1 MVRTCVRF
9 RLGGVL
15 VVFLALAM
23 AASARG
29 QAPIAGPRPAVAPRP
44 GIQPKSGA
52 GKTVAAPSGRVE
64 RTRAEVEAIIQ
75 KAGTTPPDWWNSVP
89 LTYPK
94 TLELT
99 WTQPPKGTPFT
110 ASKYLGQYIW
120 GTINENP
127 ARWREG
133 AKLMHHVLTV
143 NKDDTAK
150 LARTM
155 EALARIYHEL
165 LADWARAAFW
175 MRKAAVTDTD
185 YADDVALELAHCYWK
200 LGSKE
205 MAATVLG
212 RYQTDNTA
220 GGNVIRLWADIGE
233 LDSKALPM
241 AEAVAR
247 EGYPDIGYLAAGDS
261 CRLAGRYPQALDYYQ
276 KVLAA
281 TTGWNQIK
289 RNKTRA
295 QNSID
300 GIRAAQ
306 GLDLTR
312 VRDGTYTASSMGYA
326 GPVEV
331 AVTVAGG
338 RILSVKVTKY
348 QEKQYYTA
356 LTDTPAEIVR
366 LQGIKGVEAVSS
378 ATITSE
384 AIMNATMKALAQGM
398 K

>member
-1 MVRTCVRF
+1 MARTCGRF

-29 QAPIAGPRPAVAPRP
+29 QAPVAGPRPAVAPRP

-64 RTRAEVEAIIQ
+64 RTRAEVEAAIQ

-89 LTYPK
+89 LAYPK

-99 WTQPPKGTPFT
+99 WTQPPKGTPWT
-110 ASKYLGQYIW
+110 PNKYLGQYIW

-127 ARWREG
+127 SRWREG

-143 NKDDTAK
+143 NKDDQAK

-155 EALARIYHEL
+155 DALARIYHEL

-175 MRKAAVTDTD
+175 WRKAAVTDTD

-212 RYQTDNTA
+212 RFETDDTA
-220 GGNVIRLWADIGE
+220 GGNVIRLWAEIGE
-233 LDSKALPM
+233 LDKALAL

-261 CRLAGRYPQALDYYQ
+261 CRLAGRYPQALDFYQ
-276 KVLAA
+276 KVVAA
-281 TTGWNQIK
+281 TKGWNQIK
-289 RNKTRA
+289 RNKARA
-295 QNSID
+295 QASIE

-306 GLDLTR
+306 GLDISR

-326 GPVEV
+326 GPLEVE
-331 AVTVAGG
+331 VTVAGG
-338 RILSVKVTKY
+338 RIVAVKVTKY

-384 AIMNATMKALAQGM
+384 AIMNATMKALVQGM